1 VADGKEFLRRNCV
14 PGQGKGKDEK
24 EQWLHFHF
32 VPDLPMLFQFEEG
45 FKDLSAMNAPPNLY
59 GILAENSSGPSIIPI
74 TGAGPFVQPFPV

>member
-32 VPDLPMLFQFEEG
+32 VPDRPMLFQFEEG
-45 FKDLSAMNAPPNLY
+45 FKDLAAMNALRIYMEFLPKTPQAL
-59 GILAENSSGPSIIPI
+59 P
-74 TGAGPFVQPFPV
+74 